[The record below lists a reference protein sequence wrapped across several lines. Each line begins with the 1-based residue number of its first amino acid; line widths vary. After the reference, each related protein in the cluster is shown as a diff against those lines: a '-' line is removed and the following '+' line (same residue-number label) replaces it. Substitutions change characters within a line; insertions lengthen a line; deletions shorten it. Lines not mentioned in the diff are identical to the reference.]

1 MPDLLSLPHPSQ
13 IKWHAVYSKKQQ
25 KCIDGLLCTRG
36 RGHTVINYV
45 LSCLQPSSGW
55 GRQGTEELL
64 ITKGYAVMDAFR
76 RIPFHPPLTPPLA
89 LLSGSELAHGWVFQS
104 GLCALWGQGQLTHL
118 CFSLSLSCVWGA
130 LSLHGCWWTEWMSGQ
145 LLEEADSWASMAA
158 LNGFLVYTSA
168 PLDWRDCQC

>member
-1 MPDLLSLPHPSQ
+1 M
-13 IKWHAVYSKKQQ
+13 
-25 KCIDGLLCTRG
+25 
-36 RGHTVINYV
+36 INYV
-45 LSCLQPSSGW
+45 LRCLQPGSGW

-145 LLEEADSWASMAA
+145 LLEEADS
-158 LNGFLVYTSA
+158 
-168 PLDWRDCQC
+168 